1 MGTLFNLGAHVIF
14 GSFPGHFK
22 RRTTQRAKLASLT
35 IFSTFKIRSMNN
47 AKFLLTV
54 QRAGVKIEMSLLATN
69 CWKSFPCNQI
79 VFPNDSLAG
88 IELNATRD

>member
-1 MGTLFNLGAHVIF
+1 MIF
-14 GSFPGHFK
+14 GSFPGRFK

-69 CWKSFPCNQI
+69 FWKSFPCNQI
-79 VFPNDSLAG
+79 VFPNDSQEG

>member
-1 MGTLFNLGAHVIF
+1 
-14 GSFPGHFK
+14 
-22 RRTTQRAKLASLT
+22 
-35 IFSTFKIRSMNN
+35 MNN

-69 CWKSFPCNQI
+69 FWKSFPCNQI
-79 VFPNDSLAG
+79 VFPNDSQEG